1 MKYYDL
7 PKTNLKVSEIA
18 LGCMRI
24 ADKSV
29 EEVEELVKTALD
41 CGINFLIMLIFM
53 VEESQKSYLDKFLK
67 NILNIVKR

>member
-1 MKYYDL
+1 
-7 PKTNLKVSEIA
+7 
-18 LGCMRI
+18 MRI

-41 CGINFLIMLIFM
+41 CGINFLIMLTFM
-53 VEESQKSYLDKFLK
+53 VEESQKSYLAKFLK